1 MSMNLRHIRYF
12 VTVAEELHFSRAAR
26 KLHISQPPL
35 SMSVQQLENEL
46 GFQLF
51 IRTNK
56 SVSLTDA
63 GRLFYQEALQL
74 LRHADEMRQVGE
86 RVAKGVVGH
95 LRVGFASSMLF
106 RGLHDM
112 VRAYRARYPDVE
124 VSLHELNSSEQLK
137 ALQREQI
144 DIGFVHNHQNEP
156 GISTHLFVAEPFIC
170 CLTADHAL
178 AGAAVVPV
186 GALGKETIL
195 LFPRTLSPHYYDR
208 IMAICV
214 NAGFSPYII
223 HEVRNW
229 LTIVEMVSQSLGI
242 ALVPESMS
250 RLRKPGVV
258 YRPIDDHAILSET
271 HCVWRSDSR
280 SILIRNFLD
289 ENVQAGLCLDW

>member
-1 MSMNLRHIRYF
+1 MNLRHIRYF
-12 VTVAEELHFSRAAR
+12 VAVAEELHFSRAAQ

-35 SMSVQQLENEL
+35 SMSIQQLENDL

-74 LRHADEMRQVGE
+74 LRHADEMQRVGE
-86 RVAKGVVGH
+86 RAAKGTIGH
-95 LRVGFASSMLF
+95 LRLGFASSMLF
-106 RGLHDM
+106 RGLHDK
-112 VRAYRARYPDVE
+112 VHAYRARYPDVE

-144 DIGFVHNHQNEP
+144 DIGFVHNHQNEA
-156 GISTHLFVAEPFIC
+156 GISTHLFVAEHFVC
-170 CLTADHAL
+170 CLTTEHAL
-178 AGAAVVPV
+178 AQAAVVPV
-186 GALGKETIL
+186 GALRNEIFL

-229 LTIVEMVSQSLGI
+229 LTIVEMVSQSLGV
-242 ALVPESMS
+242 ALVPRSMS
-250 RLRKPGVV
+250 RLWKSNVV
-258 YRPIDDHAILSET
+258 YRPIDNGAILSET
-271 HCVWRSDSR
+271 HCVWRSNSR
-280 SILIRNFLD
+280 SILVRNFLE
-289 ENVQAGLCLDW
+289 ENIQAGLCWEG